1 MLADCG
7 VWYKMTKSRD
17 TTNNRTGFLVV
28 IKEGRYGF
36 DQQKEKSLATPCL
49 ISTSLFVALKSTC
62 KFEQT
67 ISHLVDMCRAI
78 SNPKYR

>member
-36 DQQKEKSLATPCL
+36 DQQKGEITCHAVPN
-49 ISTSLFVALKSTC
+49 INFPIYSTEVNLQV
-62 KFEQT
+62 
-67 ISHLVDMCRAI
+67 
-78 SNPKYR
+78 